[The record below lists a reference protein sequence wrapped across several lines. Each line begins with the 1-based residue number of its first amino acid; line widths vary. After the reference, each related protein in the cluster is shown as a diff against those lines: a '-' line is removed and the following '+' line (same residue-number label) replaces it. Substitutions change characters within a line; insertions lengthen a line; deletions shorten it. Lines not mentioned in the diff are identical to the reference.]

1 MAAPRET
8 PLPGNVQALVDQI
21 GHDLGVHP
29 LEVVLTGSGGHRV
42 LRVVIDTLDLAPEAV
57 LDVDV
62 VADMSRQLSAAL
74 DEHDPIPGSYTLEV
88 TSPGAD
94 RRLTTFRDFAR
105 NRGRR
110 VRLVRHAEGEAE
122 VGQPVEGELIAAT
135 EQELTL
141 QVDGREV
148 TITLESVDHGNVV
161 LPW

>member
-21 GHDLGVHP
+21 GHDLGVYP
-29 LEVVLTGSGGHRV
+29 LEVVLTGSGAHRV
-42 LRVVIDTLDLAPEAV
+42 LRVVVDTLDLAPEAV

-122 VGQPVEGELIAAT
+122 VGQPVEGELVAAT

-141 QVDGREV
+141 QIDGREV